1 MILLPH
7 LLSDFRFLFHYI
19 CGSLFIRE
27 PVWLFPLLSYC
38 VSCNGFVVL
47 FFYPELIKSLL
58 PFVMVLVFLLLLV
71 RLVLPFTGLFL
82 SLCGPVLYVGSSCL
96 LSLLPCVGVS
106 LLLCCWFCLLCRFS
120 ACLLSCSS
128 YLLSLRPCSGVSLLL
143 CCWVCH
149 LCKVP
154 ACFLLAFE
162 VEIWLLLLAVLVHLP
177 PHCWVVVL
185 MHCYLLFNL
194 AVFFPGFCSRG

>member
-1 MILLPH
+1 LVSRGDIIEYPRPLLRLLQGIGAALMILLPH

-106 LLLCCWFCLLCRFS
+106 LLLCCWFCLLCR
-120 ACLLSCSS
+120 
-128 YLLSLRPCSGVSLLL
+128 
-143 CCWVCH
+143 
-149 LCKVP
+149 VP
-154 ACFLLAFE
+154 ACLLLAFE
-162 VEIWLLLLAVLVHLP
+162 VEI
-177 PHCWVVVL
+177 
-185 MHCYLLFNL
+185 
-194 AVFFPGFCSRG
+194 

>member
-71 RLVLPFTGLFL
+71 RLVLHFTGLF
-82 SLCGPVLYVGSSCL
+82 C
-96 LSLLPCVGVS
+96 
-106 LLLCCWFCLLCRFS
+106 
-120 ACLLSCSS
+120 
-128 YLLSLRPCSGVSLLL
+128 
-143 CCWVCH
+143 
-149 LCKVP
+149 
-154 ACFLLAFE
+154 
-162 VEIWLLLLAVLVHLP
+162 LLLAYSFLYAALFSMLVLLACFPFCLVLELVCCYVVGFAFCVGSLP
-177 PHCWVVVL
+177 VCSLVLLVCFPLDLVLGLAYCCVVGFAIYAGFLLVFSWLLKSRFDYCCWL
-185 MHCYLLFNL
+185 C
-194 AVFFPGFCSRG
+194 